1 MRLVAMNSPVS
12 GWLFSLYL
20 GAASVLVAADRNWWT
35 LAEMRQIDRTPGAT
49 VVAHWA
55 GPEPASPAAAF
66 LAMHLP
72 QTGVRSIVALNAS
85 ERVRFDGKVTVESK
99 SKPAPVSSLD
109 VEGVRLREY
118 VVLFHTEAG
127 LLRSAFSFDTGEAS
141 GPVKIVV
148 TGVAPGTW
156 EVWRNGWVV
165 DIGVVVRPKEGVLY
179 FEERPG
185 RFFVRKLN

>member
-1 MRLVAMNSPVS
+1 MNSPVV

-20 GAASVLVAADRNWWT
+20 GATAVLVAAEQNWWT
-35 LAEMRQIDRTPGAT
+35 LAEMRQLDRTPGAT

-66 LAMHLP
+66 IAVHVP
-72 QTGVRSIVALNAS
+72 QKGVRSIVALNAA
-85 ERVRFDGKVTVESK
+85 ERLRFDGKVTVESP
-99 SKPAPVSSLD
+99 SKHEPVSSLD
-109 VEGVRLREY
+109 VEGVRLRDY

-127 LLRSAFSFDTGEAS
+127 LLRSAFSFDTGDAP
-141 GPVKIVV
+141 GQVKIVV
-148 TGVAPGTW
+148 TGVSPGTW
-156 EVWRNGWVV
+156 EIWRNGWVV